1 MLIYGYLQLWIKYI
15 SEIFETFLEYIWTIS
30 KLFFISCIS
39 VSLSASLLYLFQLVI
54 SGGQLLRPLV
64 LFNYASWM
72 YLWQKS
78 LDCISL
84 KYFSACLVF
93 MPTIGTAN
101 KKPPVIDIHPLK
113 YYISSS
119 FKYKDYPLLELL
131 KGSKGR
137 KLAE

>member
-1 MLIYGYLQLWIKYI
+1 MRYI
-15 SEIFETFLEYIWTIS
+15 LKIFGDIPRIFLDYFEIILYFLYV
-30 KLFFISCIS
+30 CQS
-39 VSLSASLLYLFQLVI
+39 VSLLYLFQLVI